1 MLLNFDLSSDFLAVI
16 VTVVTINIPLYI
28 DTL

>member
-1 MLLNFDLSSDFLAVI
+1 MGLDSILLNFDLSSDFL
-16 VTVVTINIPLYI
+16 VVTINIPLYI